1 MTARREHAGLL
12 AMSVLVGLAV
22 AAPFSPAAG
31 LPAVALLFSAVAFGL
46 LVDRYGARRLSL
58 AFLVLA
64 AFFGPMNALRLGTNV
79 TLTDVFLVMCA
90 GLAIMARSTTSAPP
104 AARRRPVRPDVLA
117 ALLLIAGGILGSQF
131 ADDLAVSL
139 SSIIRFGLAA
149 VGVPLVFVALG
160 PTRTEVRLLAWAF
173 VAGAAVNSVVGVLT
187 YTTGNRGIGLS
198 THSNHLAAACLLA
211 SGFAAGLFLTGSRRA
226 SWKAAA
232 LWGVVAVGILKS
244 GSRAGVIGEMILIAL
259 LLGLTGS
266 TRILR
271 WCVTVVVGV
280 AVLLAFN
287 VIPYDEQDAIAR
299 VLGRNRSAV
308 AASDFERAQFRAK
321 AIQGIEEHPLTGA
334 GFEEARTAHN
344 VYLQVWGAA
353 GIIGLLGMAVLWAAG
368 VHALLEAMGGD
379 RWVLGAAAGVVSFL
393 IIASAS
399 NILWDRYLWFAFA
412 LFITGRIISREAPAP
427 AAGAVKVLSAT
438 GAAQAGGGRVEAP

>member
-1 MTARREHAGLL
+1 VTARRQHAGLL

-31 LPAVALLFSAVAFGL
+31 LPAIVLLLLVVTFGL
-46 LVDRYGARRLSL
+46 LIDRCGARRLSL
-58 AFLVLA
+58 AALVLA

-79 TLTDVFLVMCA
+79 TVTDVFLVLCA
-90 GLAIMARSTTSAPP
+90 GLAIMARSTSRAEP
-104 AARRRPVRPDVLA
+104 AARRPVRPDVLA

-131 ADDLAVSL
+131 AADLGVSL
-139 SSIIRFGLAA
+139 SSIIRFGMAA

-160 PTRTEVRLLAWAF
+160 PTQTEVRLLAWAF
-173 VAGAAVNSVVGVLT
+173 VVGAAVNSVVGVLT
-187 YTTGNRGIGLS
+187 YNPGTRGIGLS

-271 WCVTVVVGV
+271 WCVAVAVGV

-299 VLGRNRSAV
+299 VLGRNRNNV

-321 AIQGIEEHPLTGA
+321 AIQGIKEHPLTGA

-353 GIIGLLGMAVLWAAG
+353 GIIGLLGMAVLWTAG
-368 VHALLEAMGGD
+368 VHALVESMAGD

-412 LFITGRIISREAPAP
+412 LFFTGRTLSREPPPP
-427 AAGAVKVLSAT
+427 AAGAPKTLSAA
-438 GAAQAGGGRVEAP
+438 GAAQAGGGRVEIP